1 MIKTDKYVMPDER
14 IPDIQQHLNTQE
26 EYIKV
31 LSWTIEKLYNR
42 LSNIM
47 CNLEEAE
54 TYDSWLV
61 EYITE
66 LWWKLCQNNDDIL
79 LNINRLNAIINRLE
93 N

>member
-1 MIKTDKYVMPDER
+1 MIETDKYVMPDER

-47 CNLEEAE
+47 CNLEETE
-54 TYDSWLV
+54 TCDLWWIKYM
-61 EYITE
+61 TE

-79 LNINRLNAIINRLE
+79 LNINRLNSIINRLE